1 MSACAHVF
9 VCLVKKELDRR
20 VQRECC
26 AKLQFIPLEFL
37 ISTLSLNVHVQ
48 EFVDEMNLV
57 DTKSNRKE
65 IKDRAISREGC
76 TEGRG

>member
-1 MSACAHVF
+1 MCVF
-9 VCLVKKELDRR
+9 VCLVKKELDRS
-20 VQRECC
+20 VKRECYP
-26 AKLQFIPLEFL
+26 KLQFIPLEFL
-37 ISTLSLNVHVQ
+37 ISTLNLNVHVQ
-48 EFVDEMNLV
+48 EFVDETNLV